1 MLKAAGRQ
9 VRPQLASVGFALV
22 NTGKAWFVYIVL
34 RVLFFAVPFTAFM
47 LIGWPWWLSM
57 AVATLIALALSV
69 IFLSKQRDT
78 ASAGIYEWRL
88 RDRTADDIDEDAAL
102 DSVSPTNAPAPAS
115 TVGTETLHTDDTA
128 DANAADVKAAD
139 TNSAD
144 VPADIP
150 VESKEERQ

>member
-1 MLKAAGRQ
+1 MVAQPQ
-9 VRPQLASVGFALV
+9 VHPQLASVGFAFV

-34 RVLFFAVPFTAFM
+34 RVLFFAAPFTVFM

-78 ASAGIYEWRL
+78 ASTGIYEWRM

-102 DSVSPTNAPAPAS
+102 DSASTTNAPAPAS
-115 TVGTETLHTDDTA
+115 AVDTNPA
-128 DANAADVKAAD
+128 STNAADAPI
-139 TNSAD
+139 D
-144 VPADIP
+144 VP
-150 VESKEERQ
+150 VESNEQQQQ